1 MTGREGLTRNMEIRL
16 TTLPMTWR
24 LWSQRI
30 DVRSSDVDG
39 QSFSFLAAAAADKF
53 PICLILLTSG

>member
-1 MTGREGLTRNMEIRL
+1 MEELRL

-30 DVRSSDVDG
+30 DVRSSDG
-39 QSFSFLAAAAADKF
+39 QSFSFLAAAAAADKF

>member
-24 LWSQRI
+24 LRSQRI
-30 DVRSSDVDG
+30 DVRSSDG
-39 QSFSFLAAAAADKF
+39 QSFSFLAAAAAADKF

>member
-1 MTGREGLTRNMEIRL
+1 MEELRL

-30 DVRSSDVDG
+30 DVRSSDG